1 MKLPIRLL
9 SIPLVVIT
17 MTGMSS
23 CKNTTDVPPDISL
36 LKTGAGVDA
45 RSIQGVV
52 ADWTKS
58 VELDQKSSKGF
69 IAKGSLKYAMGDQN
83 GAIADYTKAIAL
95 DPESI
100 AAYSGR
106 ATARFSAGDIS
117 GSVTDALEA
126 AKLMV
131 LSKIGNGNSAAE

>member
-9 SIPLVVIT
+9 LIPLVVVT
-17 MTGMSS
+17 MTGMSA
-23 CKNTTDVPPDISL
+23 CKNTTDVPSDISL
-36 LKTGAGVDA
+36 LKKGETVDA

-58 VELDQKSSKGF
+58 VEFDQKSSKGF
-69 IAKGSLKYAMGDQN
+69 IAKRSIKYAMGDQN

-106 ATARFSAGDIS
+106 ATARFSTGDIR

-126 AKLMV
+126 AKLIV

>member
-17 MTGMSS
+17 MTGMSA
-23 CKNTTDVPPDISL
+23 CKNTTDVPPDTSL
-36 LKTGAGVDA
+36 LKTGATVDA
-45 RSIQGVV
+45 RSIQGAV

-58 VELDQKSSKGF
+58 VELDQKSAKGF
-69 IAKGSLKYAMGDQN
+69 VSKGSLKCAMGDQK
-83 GAIADYTKAIAL
+83 GAIEDFTKAIEL
-95 DPESI
+95 DPKSI
-100 AAYSGR
+100 AAFSGR

-117 GSVTDALEA
+117 GSVTDGLEV
-126 AKLMV
+126 AKLIV